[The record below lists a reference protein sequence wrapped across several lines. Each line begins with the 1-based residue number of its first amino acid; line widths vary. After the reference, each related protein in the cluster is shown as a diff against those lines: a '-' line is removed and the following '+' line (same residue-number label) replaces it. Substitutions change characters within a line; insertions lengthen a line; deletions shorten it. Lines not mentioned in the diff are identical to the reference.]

1 MHHHV
6 LWQANEKRNEKKK
19 KPATIQQ
26 QNTKKA
32 QKMKVKNN
40 TDCNAKY
47 TTMKWERMETK
58 KGRKHDKSM
67 MFAHTRTS
75 ITN

>member
-1 MHHHV
+1 MHHHHHCGKHM
-6 LWQANEKRNEKKK
+6 EKETRRENSNNPTTEYE
-19 KPATIQQ
+19 
-26 QNTKKA
+26 KA

-47 TTMKWERMETK
+47 TSMKWERMETK
-58 KGRKHDKSM
+58 KGRKLDKSM